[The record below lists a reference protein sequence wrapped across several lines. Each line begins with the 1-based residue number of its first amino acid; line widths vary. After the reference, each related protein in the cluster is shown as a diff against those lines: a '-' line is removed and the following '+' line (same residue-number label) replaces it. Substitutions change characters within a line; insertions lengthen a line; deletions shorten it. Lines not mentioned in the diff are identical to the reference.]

1 MICEPLLSVLLTFVA
16 AFWIMVPAYVANAGA
31 VPFGGGKPV
40 DFGKCARDG
49 HRYLGDGKTW
59 RGFIDGVVVGILF
72 GGLQIF
78 LVDIFH
84 WDWLPQH
91 TLVTIIALAVGALL
105 GDMVKSFFKRR
116 VGKDRGQKWPV
127 ADMYDLVAGSLVLM
141 ALFAWQWVMEYI
153 TIWIFLAILIWTPL
167 LHRGANIVG
176 YLIGIKQ
183 VPW

>member
-1 MICEPLLSVLLTFVA
+1 MIGETLLSVLLTFVA

-31 VPFGGGKPV
+31 VPFGGGTPV
-40 DFGKCARDG
+40 DFGKCAGDG
-49 HRYLGDGKTW
+49 RRYLGDGKTW
-59 RGFIDGVVVGILF
+59 RGLIGGVVVGILF

-78 LVDIFH
+78 LADIFH

-91 TLVTIIALAVGALL
+91 TLVTITVLAAGALL

-116 VGKDRGQKWPV
+116 AGKDRGQKWPV
-127 ADMYDLVAGSLVLM
+127 ADMYDLVAGSLVLL
-141 ALFAWQWVMEYI
+141 ALFAWPWVLEYI

-167 LHRGANIVG
+167 LHRGANIIG